1 VAECAL
7 EQVILQRHLVQ
18 PLQVQI
24 WNEALLLNQKS
35 GILQLLSRAQGR
47 QNPDYRVRFLVLALF
62 DAKNN
67 RSTLREQEGCGAPAK
82 QGETT

>member
-1 VAECAL
+1 LCRAAECAL
-7 EQVILQRHLVQ
+7 EQVILQRYLVQ

-35 GILQLLSRAQGR
+35 GILQLLGRAQGR
-47 QNPDYRVRFLVLALF
+47 QNPDYLVRFLVLALF

-67 RSTLREQEGCGAPAK
+67 RSTLRE
-82 QGETT
+82 